1 MTVLSNVLITNIHND
16 MYIQV
21 LNKRYS
27 KKNKDTNLIMFY
39 AVYIVSIFNF
49 LTTRTH
55 LPKLI
60 KSNDILICDEMIKVF
75 LINLIF
81 QHRLEFR

>member
-21 LNKRYS
+21 LNKRCS
-27 KKNKDTNLIMFY
+27 KKNKDTNLFY

-49 LTTRTH
+49 PTTRTH

-60 KSNDILICDEMIKVF
+60 KSNDILICDEMIKRF
-75 LINLIF
+75 FN
-81 QHRLEFR
+81 